1 MISRA
6 TTKTESPRQR
16 TPSVQTPVAQFHRR
30 LPVGAEVQSSG
41 GVHFRVWAPRRQKI
55 SVQLSRSLA
64 DFEKSAWVIDL
75 FRGEDGYFSG
85 FVPDAEVGMFYKYRV
100 ENGAFP
106 DPASRFQP
114 LGPHGPSQ
122 VIDPAAFQWADKSWK
137 GVSRAEAVIYEMHVG
152 TFTREG
158 TWRVAM
164 EQLEELAKLGITMI
178 EVMPVADFAG
188 RFGWGYD
195 GVNMF
200 APTRLY
206 GQPDDFRAFVDRAH
220 AVGIAVILDVVYN
233 HLGPDGNYLRE
244 FSEHYFSSRY
254 KCEWGEALNF
264 DDDYSAP
271 VREFF
276 ASNAVYWIDEFHLDG
291 LRLDAT
297 QQIFDASKENI
308 MAVMSRKVRDAAN
321 GRITYIVAE
330 NEPQHS
336 KLVRKPDKGGYGLD
350 ALWNDDFHH
359 SAIVALTGK
368 NEAYYTDYKGTPQEF
383 ISAAKWG
390 YLYQGQRYKWQKQRR
405 GTPAL
410 DLEPTNFVCFIQ
422 NHDQVANSLRGHRIH
437 EMTSFGELKAM
448 TALLLLGPWT
458 PMLFQGQEFAASQ
471 PFLYFADHNPELA
484 KLVAAGRKEF
494 LTQFPSIACPECLE
508 LVHNPESEE
517 TFNKSKLNFSERGK
531 HAEIYRLHADLLK
544 LRRKD
549 PVLLGTRRTKFDG
562 AVLSEHCFVLRY
574 FNDIGMDRLLI
585 VNLGT
590 NLHLDPAPE
599 PLLAPIENHLWQ
611 IMWSSE
617 DPCYGGYGTPV
628 LDNGDNWRIPGRA
641 AVVMEPNFSP
651 KELQQQYECGNIR
664 RTA

>member
-1 MISRA
+1 MITRA
-6 TTKTESPRQR
+6 TTTTFNRKQTTTEG
-16 TPSVQTPVAQFHRR
+16 TTQFERR
-30 LPVGAEVQSSG
+30 LPVGAEVQPNG
-41 GVHFRVWAPRRQKI
+41 GVHFRVWAPRR
-55 SVQLSRSLA
+55 STVCVQLSRSLP
-64 DFEKSAWVIDL
+64 DFEKSAWIIELQPEQDW
-75 FRGEDGYFSG
+75 YFSG
-85 FVPDAEVGMFYKYRV
+85 FVPDAEAGVYYKYRF
-100 ENGAFP
+100 EKNTFP
-106 DPASRFQP
+106 DPASRYQP

-122 VIDPAAFQWADKSWK
+122 VINPSQFAWTDKDWK
-137 GVSRAEAVIYEMHVG
+137 GVSRVDAVIYEMHVG
-152 TFTREG
+152 TFTGEG
-158 TWRVAM
+158 TWQAAM
-164 EQLEELAKLGITMI
+164 EQLPELARLGITII
-178 EVMPVADFAG
+178 EVMPVADFCG

-195 GVNMF
+195 GVNMY

-206 GQPDDFRAFVDRAH
+206 GTPDDFRAFVDRAH
-220 AVGIAVILDVVYN
+220 SVGIGVILDVVYN

-244 FSEHYFSSRY
+244 FSDAYFSQKY

-264 DDDYSAP
+264 DGDDAGP

-276 ASNAVYWIDEFHLDG
+276 ACNASYWLNEFHVDG

-297 QQIFDASKENI
+297 QQIFDASEDNI
-308 MAVMSRKVRDAAN
+308 MAVISREVREAGA
-321 GRITYIVAE
+321 GRLTYIVAE

-336 KLVRKPDKGGYGLD
+336 KLVRAEDKGGYGMD

-383 ISAAKWG
+383 ISCAKWG

-410 DLEPTNFVCFIQ
+410 DLEPTNFVCFTQ

-437 EMTSFGELKAM
+437 QMTSLGEHKAM

-494 LTQFPSIACPECLE
+494 LTQFPSIACPDCLD

-517 TFNKSKLNFSERGK
+517 TFNKCKLDFSERQK
-531 HAEIYRLHADLLK
+531 HGPIYQLHADLLK
-544 LRRKD
+544 LRKEDLIISGRC
-549 PVLLGTRRTKFDG
+549 RTKLDG
-562 AVLSEHCFVLRY
+562 AVLSDKCFVLRY
-574 FNDIGMDRLLI
+574 FNEMGNDRLLLI
-585 VNLGT
+585 NLGT

-599 PLLAPIENHLWQ
+599 PLLAPIENHLWR
-611 IMWSSE
+611 MLWSSE
-617 DPCYGGYGTPV
+617 SPQYGGYGTPA
-628 LDNGDNWRIPGRA
+628 LDNGENWRIPGRA
-641 AVVMEPNFSP
+641 TVVMEPDFSP
-651 KELQQQYECGNIR
+651 EERKRQFECGEIG